1 VDYLNMTIFL
11 LVVLPVL
18 ATVWLGLLARALVG
32 GRRRWPLWLILLVV
46 SGGIWY
52 YTFTGVPW
60 TI

>member
-11 LVVLPVL
+11 LVALPVL
-18 ATVWLGLLARALVG
+18 ATVWLGLLARAFVG
-32 GRRRWPLWLILLVV
+32 GGRRWPLWLILLVV

-52 YTFTGVPW
+52 YTFPGVPW

>member
-1 VDYLNMTIFL
+1 MTIFL

-18 ATVWLGLLARALVG
+18 AAVWLGLLARALVG
-32 GRRRWPLWLILLVV
+32 GVRRWPLWLILLVV

-52 YTFTGVPW
+52 FTFTGVPW